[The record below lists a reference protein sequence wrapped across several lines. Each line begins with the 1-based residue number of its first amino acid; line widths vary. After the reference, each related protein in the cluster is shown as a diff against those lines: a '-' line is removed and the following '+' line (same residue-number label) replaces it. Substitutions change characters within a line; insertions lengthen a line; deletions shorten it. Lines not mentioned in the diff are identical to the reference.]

1 MIFKEYVEI
10 WQKEKQEFV
19 KATTMSAYKLLIK
32 KHLIPTFGEME
43 LSLIN
48 NDIVSAF
55 AFKKL
60 DEGISKKS
68 VQDIII
74 CLKMIIKNA
83 ALKNLIEMPQIQVRY
98 PKKYDNKKETLEVF
112 SQNDYNRIISF
123 CKENINSYNLGIL
136 ICSLTGMR
144 IGEVC
149 GLKWKDVNFD
159 EGTITINRT
168 LQRIYNSDMA
178 GTMIIESDPKTF
190 NSQRE
195 IPIVKDLKDILRP
208 LSKIYSEDKYIIALN
223 QEVVEPRLLR
233 NHYKKLLKKLHIK
246 NLKFHG
252 LRHSF
257 ATRLIEKGVDVKTV
271 SSILGH
277 SDVSITMN
285 LYVHPTNENKKKA
298 IMKAFRGL

>member
-19 KATTMSAYKLLIK
+19 KTTTMSAYKLLIK
-32 KHLIPTFGEME
+32 KHLMPTFGEME

-68 VQDIII
+68 VQDIVI

-98 PKKYDNKKETLEVF
+98 PKKYDDKKETLEVF

-136 ICSLTGMR
+136 ICALTGMR

-178 GTMIIESDPKTF
+178 GTMIIESNPKTF

-208 LSKIYSEDKYIIALN
+208 LSKIYNEDKYIIALN
-223 QEVVEPRLLR
+223 QEVIEPRLLR
-233 NHYKKLLKKLHIK
+233 NNYKKLLKKLHIK
-246 NLKFHG
+246 DLKFHG

>member
-19 KATTMSAYKLLIK
+19 KTTTMSAYKLLIK
-32 KHLIPTFGEME
+32 KHLMPTFGEME

-68 VQDIII
+68 VQDIVI

-98 PKKYDNKKETLEVF
+98 PKKYDDKKETLEVF
-112 SQNDYNRIISF
+112 NQNDYNRIISF

-178 GTMIIESDPKTF
+178 GTTIIESDPKTF

-208 LSKIYSEDKYIIALN
+208 LSKIYNEDKYIIALN
-223 QEVVEPRLLR
+223 QEVIEPRVLR
-233 NHYKKLLKKLHIK
+233 NNYKKLLKKLRIK
-246 NLKFHG
+246 DLKFHG

-298 IMKAFRGL
+298 IMKAFKGL